1 MTILRGWQMIF
12 TRVEPEYSPQRKSG
26 FQTVYS
32 SRELPM
38 ADIKQIEKRVQC
50 FQTNDPTLER
60 WQFFSLE
67 SGLVV
72 LTHSVTIESHP
83 QIIDRNRR
91 GGIFLAHCLIFRRED
106 FQRLAHGD
114 PFGILDRFD
123 FVRDAITMVESF
135 SSAEGREPR
144 CEFEMGDRG
153 RPSADPR
160 WWTER
165 VKLVGLAEQAPVL
178 KTRAQSILVHGS
190 PHQISDLLRA
200 VFQWMPRRM
209 CLDCSFDTHIERCM
223 VPQGLYWAVGLPARA
238 GGWPVAIDAALYQ
251 VGAAAPSTNSGD
263 MYLTWLRQ
271 AVTDDQSSAMAQAA
285 VAEEL
290 SDAFQ
295 AARFPSRL
303 VTEDEGACDA
313 FLTVHAQ
320 RIMQNLRAALGKA
333 ISPAIGNLLA
343 DHLVRTGTRR
353 SDLLC
358 IAAVQRVP
366 AEPPEWLRWLTAHV
380 KSWVIEHAP
389 DFEGLKRA
397 EWKPLQDL
405 AQRTGDSV
413 LQFWTAALGDD
424 RRLREEALGRMTAT
438 DFHRSLELLVKP
450 IAPISFVAPQHIA
463 TLMGAAQMQ
472 TVIHTMDDEHFVDL
486 VKAIIAAGGA
496 RYLDN
501 FAGRIEHMEGREL
514 ASLEKELPK
523 ASGAAEG
530 FLQAV
535 ITRREELGPQVGLIQ
550 RLTGLPK
557 LLSNKQASS
566 SPAEET
572 RADNNL
578 T

>member
-1 MTILRGWQMIF
+1 
-12 TRVEPEYSPQRKSG
+12 
-26 FQTVYS
+26 
-32 SRELPM
+32 
-38 ADIKQIEKRVQC
+38 
-50 FQTNDPTLER
+50 
-60 WQFFSLE
+60 
-67 SGLVV
+67 
-72 LTHSVTIESHP
+72 
-83 QIIDRNRR
+83 
-91 GGIFLAHCLIFRRED
+91 
-106 FQRLAHGD
+106 
-114 PFGILDRFD
+114 
-123 FVRDAITMVESF
+123 
-135 SSAEGREPR
+135 
-144 CEFEMGDRG
+144 
-153 RPSADPR
+153 
-160 WWTER
+160 
-165 VKLVGLAEQAPVL
+165 
-178 KTRAQSILVHGS
+178 
-190 PHQISDLLRA
+190 
-200 VFQWMPRRM
+200 
-209 CLDCSFDTHIERCM
+209 
-223 VPQGLYWAVGLPARA
+223 
-238 GGWPVAIDAALYQ
+238 
-251 VGAAAPSTNSGD
+251 
-263 MYLTWLRQ
+263 
-271 AVTDDQSSAMAQAA
+271 
-285 VAEEL
+285 
-290 SDAFQ
+290 
-295 AARFPSRL
+295 
-303 VTEDEGACDA
+303 
-313 FLTVHAQ
+313 
-320 RIMQNLRAALGKA
+320 
-333 ISPAIGNLLA
+333 
-343 DHLVRTGTRR
+343 
-353 SDLLC
+353 
-358 IAAVQRVP
+358 
-366 AEPPEWLRWLTAHV
+366 V